1 MHRVSLQGRDPATAW
16 WGVSGVTHGV
26 GGTQKA
32 AGQLTANVEVG
43 DVGGGSKTVVLAE
56 EGGG

>member
-1 MHRVSLQGRDPATAW
+1 VQI
-16 WGVSGVTHGV
+16 
-26 GGTQKA
+26 
-32 AGQLTANVEVG
+32 TANVEVG